1 MEIQGKENQL
11 IRIVDE
17 RLKQGP
23 EEQVTDAA
31 INISAI
37 REVDQDAAWNKVLA
51 RIDVSRRLGIFFE
64 YMIRTAAVLFIPLLV
79 GSVYFFIRQ
88 QNRNLPSGVA
98 LQEITSPIG
107 VRSQI
112 VLPDGSMAWLNAEST
127 IRFPVPFNPKKRVVE
142 LQGEAFFDVSEN
154 PSVPFEVHTE
164 YIRVLVTG
172 TQFNVKSF
180 GEDDAV
186 EVVLKDGRVCLGT
199 GKQGAENSAAMNP
212 GERAVFLK
220 ETGKL
225 AVKKEKIDKYIA
237 WQQGKLVFDET
248 PMTEVAEKLERWYG
262 VDVEVNDPEVRRYRI
277 NTTFDNNP
285 LHQVLELLALSS
297 PIDIR
302 YIPATIDENKQI
314 KSLAKI
320 IIKKKK

>member
-1 MEIQGKENQL
+1 MEIQGIENQL
-11 IRIVDE
+11 IRKVEE
-17 RLKQGP
+17 RLNQGP
-23 EEQVTDAA
+23 EEQVAEAA
-31 INISAI
+31 KVIHAI
-37 REVDQDAAWNKVLA
+37 REIGQDAAWKKVQA
-51 RIDVSRRLGIFFE
+51 RIDTNRRFRIFFE
-64 YMIRTAAVLFIPLLV
+64 YLVRAAAVLFIPLLV
-79 GSVYFFIRQ
+79 SSGYFFIRQ
-88 QNRNLPSGVA
+88 QNRQVPSGVA
-98 LQEITSPIG
+98 YQEITSPIG

-112 VLPDGSMAWLNAEST
+112 VLPDGSRVWLNTEST
-127 IRFPVPFNPKKRVVE
+127 IRFPVPFNPRKRVVE
-142 LQGEAFFDVSEN
+142 LQGEAFFDVVKNSMA
-154 PSVPFEVHTE
+154 PFEVE
-164 YIRVLVTG
+164 ADKIRVHVTG

-180 GEDDAV
+180 REDDAV
-186 EVVLKDGRVCLGT
+186 EVVLKDGRVTLGI
-199 GKQGAENSAAMNP
+199 GEPGMENSVAMNP
-212 GERAVFLK
+212 GERAVFVK
-220 ETGKL
+220 ESGKL

-248 PMTEVAEKLERWYG
+248 PMTEVAEMLERWYG
-262 VDVEVNDPEVRRYRI
+262 VDVEVNDPEVRKYRI